1 MRWTAVL
8 LAFVLALP
16 AAVALIRLPP
26 TEHWETPPDVGPLL
40 MPPNPTM
47 GTWPPYL
54 RRQAPGPMPIPAQ
67 TTGVARIVVLLID
80 FTDIAHDPSHDGPY
94 FDARMNAAG
103 SSAHSVGSYYQEVSR
118 GALTVNAT
126 VIPMWFHSTHPM
138 SDYGADSATG
148 VDDAN
153 GPIYRLVT
161 EAVRAADATVN
172 FAQFD
177 TNGDGVV
184 DHLMVVHAGA
194 GQESSPSNKDLIW
207 SHRWAVLDADP
218 TTPGSQS
225 QTADGV
231 QIYGY
236 TMESEDFVIGTVAH
250 EFGHDLGLPDLYDT
264 DGSSAGAGIW
274 DIMSLGSWNGAPAG
288 SSPAHMSAWSLLRL
302 GWVTPTDVTT
312 AQVGAAID
320 SIETS
325 GKVFRLSLP
334 GTTSEYFLIENR
346 QPIGFDAALLGT
358 GLLIWHVDD
367 SQTSND
373 QDNHRL
379 LDLEEADEGVSGD
392 RPTDSGDPWHDTA
405 AGWGPDTTPD
415 SRGYDGSV
423 TGWRIRDISASAATM
438 TATLAHD
445 VTKDLAVSA
454 IRVPFMEAAGTIIRT
469 EVDVRNEGVQAA
481 DVTLQVEVYR
491 DSFQSSARVTATTFN
506 RVGLAAQTTA
516 TFPLNFTPVSTGRY
530 LVHALVVGA
539 KDEIPSND
547 ERVAHVLVNSFLFR
561 DPVADPGGWTTNG
574 FSNDPDRW
582 RVVNETDPDGAAHSR
597 PSAWRFGYV
606 ATLLPNPLP
615 PAWHML
621 TSSAISVT
629 PGSTFLI
636 FYHRYDL
643 TGRTVEILPV
653 TANDTDEAY
662 VEVSYGGGPW
672 IKLLRYTGRDLSW
685 QGASLN
691 LTANITGPMTLQ
703 VRFNASS
710 NVMGKAGGWW
720 IDDVMIASLGLGRAA
735 LLLGSVGP
743 FEAPAGATAHIA
755 LKLANVGDY
764 ETDFRLDAILPA
776 GWDANLEG
784 GSSGLLRGRVVRL
797 GPDNDAAL
805 RIALTVAAN
814 ATVGA
819 TYSTVISA
827 SAVADPTAKVSLT
840 IQVKASSGFPW
851 ELVVAVG
858 STAAAIVVL
867 AAVVVLRRRR
877 RPRT

>member
-1 MRWTAVL
+1 
-8 LAFVLALP
+8 
-16 AAVALIRLPP
+16 
-26 TEHWETPPDVGPLL
+26 
-40 MPPNPTM
+40 
-47 GTWPPYL
+47 
-54 RRQAPGPMPIPAQ
+54 
-67 TTGVARIVVLLID
+67 
-80 FTDIAHDPSHDGPY
+80 
-94 FDARMNAAG
+94 
-103 SSAHSVGSYYQEVSR
+103 
-118 GALTVNAT
+118 
-126 VIPMWFHSTHPM
+126 
-138 SDYGADSATG
+138 
-148 VDDAN
+148 
-153 GPIYRLVT
+153 
-161 EAVRAADATVN
+161 
-172 FAQFD
+172 
-177 TNGDGVV
+177 
-184 DHLMVVHAGA
+184 
-194 GQESSPSNKDLIW
+194 
-207 SHRWAVLDADP
+207 
-218 TTPGSQS
+218 
-225 QTADGV
+225 
-231 QIYGY
+231 
-236 TMESEDFVIGTVAH
+236 
-250 EFGHDLGLPDLYDT
+250 
-264 DGSSAGAGIW
+264 
-274 DIMSLGSWNGAPAG
+274 
-288 SSPAHMSAWSLLRL
+288 
-302 GWVTPTDVTT
+302 
-312 AQVGAAID
+312 
-320 SIETS
+320 
-325 GKVFRLSLP
+325 
-334 GTTSEYFLIENR
+334 
-346 QPIGFDAALLGT
+346 
-358 GLLIWHVDD
+358 
-367 SQTSND
+367 
-373 QDNHRL
+373 
-379 LDLEEADEGVSGD
+379 
-392 RPTDSGDPWHDTA
+392 
-405 AGWGPDTTPD
+405 
-415 SRGYDGSV
+415 
-423 TGWRIRDISASAATM
+423 M

-784 GSSGLLRGRVVRL
+784 GSGGLLRGRVVRL

-858 STAAAIVVL
+858 SFAAAIVVL

>member
-346 QPIGFDAALLGT
+346 QPIGFDAALPGT

-858 STAAAIVVL
+858 SFAAAIVVL